1 MIKIPKESD
10 DRSSTASEKKI
21 KEREWRRDPLSF
33 DPERIRRSVEYRL
46 REEMIERTTVR
57 EKEKAMKQ
65 HLYDRCRCRPK
76 KIENKIS
83 GRRLR

>member
-1 MIKIPKESD
+1 MEESQSLCRPK
-10 DRSSTASEKKI
+10 
-21 KEREWRRDPLSF
+21 
-33 DPERIRRSVEYRL
+33 ERIRRSVEYRV
-46 REEMIERTTVR
+46 ETIKRTTVR

-83 GRRLR
+83 GR